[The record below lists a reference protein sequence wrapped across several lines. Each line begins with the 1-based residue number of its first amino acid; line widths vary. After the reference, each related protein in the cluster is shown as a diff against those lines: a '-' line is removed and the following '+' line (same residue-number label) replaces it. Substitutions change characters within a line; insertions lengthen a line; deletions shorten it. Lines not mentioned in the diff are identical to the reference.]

1 MTLEV
6 HWPSNARAW
15 SLTIGLTFA
24 YTIAFLHRIAL
35 SLFVEP
41 LRRDFGLTDTDI
53 GILTG
58 VCFAV
63 PYTLCAPIA
72 GWLIDRFDRRRL
84 VAAAALVWSAATGL
98 AVFSHFSLLF
108 GRTVTGIGQSVVQP
122 GSASLIA
129 DVFPPERRAAG
140 YGVFVAG
147 TAFGTACAY
156 LAGAL
161 AVVLGQHWAGIG
173 GLRDWQLALMALGAL
188 GLLVPPAV
196 LVNPEPIRRERA
208 AGAADRRYVFRFLRE
223 RGWVFAALFGGVT
236 LTFLAPYGQLAFMPS
251 MFIREYGWTAADV
264 ALRFGVI
271 AAVVGALGSLS
282 AGWLGAWLA
291 RRGVRHAS
299 WLICLTG
306 GVACLVPGAL
316 APLMPT
322 GTLSL
327 VVFGFSGLFANW
339 SAVAVLTAISEVT
352 PNELRG
358 QVTALY
364 TGCVGL
370 FSAALGP
377 LAVGVLNDHLPGSR
391 SALGLSL
398 SLTFAGSAVGATA
411 LLMAGLPAFKRLRRQ
426 ASMAV

>member
-1 MTLEV
+1 MTEE
-6 HWPSNARAW
+6 HWPSSIRAW
-15 SLTIGLTFA
+15 SMTLALTFA

-41 LRRDFGLTDTDI
+41 LQRDFGLTDTEI

-63 PYTLCAPIA
+63 PYTLCAPLA
-72 GWLIDRFDRRRL
+72 GWLIDKWDRRRL
-84 VAAAALVWSAATGL
+84 VAAGALLWSASTAL
-98 AVFSHFSLLF
+98 PVFSYFSILM
-108 GRTVTGIGQSVVQP
+108 GRMATGIGQSVVQP

-129 DVFPPERRAAG
+129 DVFPPEKRARG

-156 LAGAL
+156 IAGAL
-161 AVVLGQHWAGIG
+161 AVVFGQHWAGAG
-173 GLRDWQLALMALGAL
+173 GLRDWQLALMALGTL
-188 GLLVPPAV
+188 GLLVPPVV
-196 LVNPEPIRRERA
+196 LFNPEPVRRERIASA
-208 AGAADRRYVFRFLRE
+208 AHRQHVFQFLRQ
-223 RGWVFAALFGGVT
+223 RGWVFATLFGGVT

-251 MFIREYGWTAADV
+251 LFIRKYGWTAADM
-264 ALRFGVI
+264 AFRFGII

-282 AGWLGAWLA
+282 AGWLVAWFA

-299 WLICLTG
+299 WLTCLIG
-306 GVACLVPGAL
+306 GLACLVPGAL

-322 GTLSL
+322 GMLSL
-327 VVFGFSGLFANW
+327 AVFGFSGMFANW

-352 PNELRG
+352 PNEFRG

-364 TGCVGL
+364 TACVGL

-377 LAVGVLNDHLPGSR
+377 LVVGVLNDHLPGSR
-391 SALGLSL
+391 LTIGRSL
-398 SLTFAGSAVGATA
+398 SLTFAGCAVGAAVMLTV
-411 LLMAGLPAFKRLRRQ
+411 GLPAYKRLRRQ
-426 ASMAV
+426 APTVV